1 MKSDGS
7 TGILASRRRASQ
19 RAKRVMDV
27 SVASAALVVL
37 APAMAVI
44 AIAIRHTMGS
54 PILFRQ
60 VRPGHLG
67 KPFELIK
74 FRSMLPETAP
84 DGHPL
89 VLSERLTRLGYL
101 LRRSSLDE
109 LPELWNVLKGD
120 MSLVGPRPLL
130 LEYLPRY
137 TPEQARRHEVKPG
150 ITGLAQVSG
159 RHMIP
164 WEERFRLD
172 VWYVDNWTLG
182 EDLRIMLATVRMA
195 SKGQGVPDSKSANWE
210 FLGTPSNDQG
220 DAGTADAG
228 PDHGQAEH

>member
-1 MKSDGS
+1 
-7 TGILASRRRASQ
+7 
-19 RAKRVMDV
+19 
-27 SVASAALVVL
+27 
-37 APAMAVI
+37 
-44 AIAIRHTMGS
+44 
-54 PILFRQ
+54 
-60 VRPGHLG
+60 
-67 KPFELIK
+67 
-74 FRSMLPETAP
+74 MLPETAP
-84 DGHPL
+84 NGRPL
-89 VLSERLTRLGYL
+89 VLRERLTRLGYL

-109 LPELWNVLKGD
+109 LPELWNVVKGD

-172 VWYVDNWTLG
+172 VWYVDNWSLDK
-182 EDLRIMLATVRMA
+182 DLSIMLATLKMA
-195 SKGQGVPDSKSANWE
+195 LKGQGVPDSTAANWE
-210 FLGTPSNDQG
+210 FLGTASNDQG
-220 DAGTADAG
+220 GGAGTANAG